1 MSSTAHVNLVVEIV
15 ASSVEAAKIRNPVD
29 AIKQTNQSAGCLNM
43 VNYSYGPVYQL
54 AGIASGDISST
65 S

>member
-1 MSSTAHVNLVVEIV
+1 
-15 ASSVEAAKIRNPVD
+15 
-29 AIKQTNQSAGCLNM
+29 M